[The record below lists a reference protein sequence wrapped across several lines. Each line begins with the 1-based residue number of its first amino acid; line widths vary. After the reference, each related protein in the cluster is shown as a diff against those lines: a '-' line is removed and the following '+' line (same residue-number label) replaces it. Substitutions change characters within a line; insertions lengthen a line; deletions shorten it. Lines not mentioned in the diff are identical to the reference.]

1 MKRAFSIFLLLS
13 AAFLI
18 ADDWPEFRGPGAQ
31 GDAGAINLPVEFGP
45 GKNLKWKVAVPGA
58 GWSSPVIENGRIYL
72 TTAIEK
78 GAGLSLAALC
88 LDAGTGRMLW
98 NRSVF
103 SVAKTPRMHR
113 KNSQA

>member
-58 GWSSPVIENGRIYL
+58 GWSSPVIAEGRIYL
-72 TTAIEK
+72 TTAIPK
-78 GAGLSLAALC
+78 GAGLSLVALC
-88 LDAGTGRMLW
+88 LDTGTGRMVW
-98 NRSVF
+98 NRSLF
-103 SVAKTPRMHR
+103 SMIKAPRMHR
-113 KNSQA
+113 